1 MLPLAVETMGMQP
14 AAMLLLVLYLAAV
27 LILLP
32 RELAFLRD
40 VKSIQ
45 RLWFIVQDVL
55 LQVSILLVLVPCAI
69 SKQLDIGKITVV
81 ATGFVVLWVVA
92 IWMITARQRYVHQ
105 MLKAMRDESERQI
118 KELHRS
124 TKLKEEKRNG

>member
-1 MLPLAVETMGMQP
+1 MMPLAIEAMGMQP

-40 VKSIQ
+40 VKSI
-45 RLWFIVQDVL
+45 RRWWFIVQDVL
-55 LQVSILLVLVPCAI
+55 LQASILLVLVPCAI
-69 SKQLDIGKITVV
+69 SKQLDIGRITVV
-81 ATGFVVLWVVA
+81 ATGFLMLWVVA
-92 IWMITARQRYVHQ
+92 VWMIVARQRYVHQ
-105 MLKAMRDESERQI
+105 MLRAVRDESDRQI

-124 TKLKEEKRNG
+124 TKLKEEKRNE